1 MKMGLLHNRI
11 SRLCCHV
18 NWYKKKPMQF
28 QNKQTKGCWKID
40 CLLVVWPLF
49 QALRKYPWK
58 TTIIS
63 TSMDGLQS
71 RYWMWIWKARSYV
84 KRSPNFCF
92 RKNGGLTVR
101 FTLVVYYLRSLPFP
115 KQGSSSSSPGVSI
128 LQKAKKGPE
137 GVDDYKKAPSGKL
150 VVALES
156 IHPFR
161 DTLKKCLPQ
170 HFLLSGRGSWNFRFP
185 ILVFKHAWAWSVL
198 KFSILS
204 ILEPTW
210 CSIVLF
216 LKQN

>member
-49 QALRKYPWK
+49 QVLRKYPWK

-137 GVDDYKKAPSGKL
+137 GVDDYKKVPSGKL
-150 VVALES
+150 IVALAVNNPLLISRRWKKEC
-156 IHPFR
+156 I
-161 DTLKKCLPQ
+161 LKRSRIKNKQ
-170 HFLLSGRGSWNFRFP
+170 WN
-185 ILVFKHAWAWSVL
+185 VAAKKAC
-198 KFSILS
+198 K
-204 ILEPTW
+204 
-210 CSIVLF
+210 
-216 LKQN
+216 

>member
-1 MKMGLLHNRI
+1 MKMGPLHNRI

-71 RYWMWIWKARSYV
+71 RYWMRIWKARSYV

-92 RKNGGLTVR
+92 TKNGKWGFDCTIHTCGL
-101 FTLVVYYLRSLPFP
+101 LPSKPSFP
-115 KQGSSSSSPGVSI
+115 KTRFKL
-128 LQKAKKGPE
+128 LQEYQFCRKL
-137 GVDDYKKAPSGKL
+137 KKAQK
-150 VVALES
+150 EWM
-156 IHPFR
+156 I
-161 DTLKKCLPQ
+161 TKKPPQ
-170 HFLLSGRGSWNFRFP
+170 VN
-185 ILVFKHAWAWSVL
+185 
-198 KFSILS
+198 
-204 ILEPTW
+204 
-210 CSIVLF
+210 
-216 LKQN
+216 